1 MVDFLLR
8 SFLQTDSYFHSYI
21 HLGYKKLVGFSHL
34 IAVLFFIGYRPL
46 FTLNNVTLRKYHKEN
61 NLVYVHTTS
70 HSFCSGTKTK
80 PDEHLRT
87 VVGRRHF
94 CNKAKLRRADL

>member
-1 MVDFLLR
+1 M
-8 SFLQTDSYFHSYI
+8 T
-21 HLGYKKLVGFSHL
+21 
-34 IAVLFFIGYRPL
+34 AVLFFIGCRP
-46 FTLNNVTLRKYHKEN
+46 LNNVTLRKYHKEN
-61 NLVYVHTTS
+61 NLVDVHTIS

>member
-1 MVDFLLR
+1 MVDFLFR

-70 HSFCSGTKTK
+70 HSFCLSMKTK

-94 CNKAKLRRADL
+94 CNKAKLRGADL

>member
-1 MVDFLLR
+1 MVDFLFR

-21 HLGYKKLVGFSHL
+21 HLGCKELAGFL
-34 IAVLFFIGYRPL
+34 LLTAVLFFIGYLPL
-46 FTLNNVTLRKYHKEN
+46 FTLNNVTLCKYHKEN
-61 NLVYVHTTS
+61 NLVYVHTTPDG
-70 HSFCSGTKTK
+70 FCAGTKTR

-94 CNKAKLRRADL
+94 CNKAKQRCADL

>member
-1 MVDFLLR
+1 MVDFLFR
-8 SFLQTDSYFHSYI
+8 SFLQTGLYFHSYI
-21 HLGYKKLVGFSHL
+21 HLGYKKLAGFSHL
-34 IAVLFFIGYRPL
+34 TAVLFFIGYLPL

-70 HSFCSGTKTK
+70 HSFCSGTETN

>member
-1 MVDFLLR
+1 MVDFLFR
-8 SFLQTDSYFHSYI
+8 SFLQTGLYFHSYI
-21 HLGYKKLVGFSHL
+21 HLGYKKLAGFSHL
-34 IAVLFFIGYRPL
+34 TAVLFFIGYLPL

>member
-1 MVDFLLR
+1 MVDFLFG
-8 SFLQTDSYFHSYI
+8 SFLPTGSYFHNYI
-21 HLGYKKLVGFSHL
+21 HVGYEKLVGFSHMT
-34 IAVLFFIGYRPL
+34 AVLFFIGYRPL
-46 FTLNNVTLRKYHKEN
+46 FTLNNVTLRKYHKED

-87 VVGRRHF
+87 VVDRRHF

>member
-1 MVDFLLR
+1 MVDFLFR

-21 HLGYKKLVGFSHL
+21 HLGKKKLVGFSHL
-34 IAVLFFIGYRPL
+34 TAVLFFIGYWPL

-80 PDEHLRT
+80 PDKHLRT
-87 VVGRRHF
+87 VVDQRHF
-94 CNKAKLRRADL
+94 CNKAKLRLAHL

>member
-1 MVDFLLR
+1 MVDFLFG

-21 HLGYKKLVGFSHL
+21 HLRYKELAGFL
-34 IAVLFFIGYRPL
+34 LLTAVLFFIGYWPL
-46 FTLNNVTLRKYHKEN
+46 FTLNNVRLRKYHKEN

>member
-1 MVDFLLR
+1 MVDFLFR
-8 SFLQTDSYFHSYI
+8 SFLQTGSYFYSFI
-21 HLGYKKLVGFSHL
+21 HLGYKKLAGFSHL
-34 IAVLFFIGYRPL
+34 IAVLIFNGYWLL
-46 FTLNNVTLRKYHKEN
+46 FTLNNVTLCKYHKEN
-61 NLVYVHTTS
+61 NLVYVHTIS

-94 CNKAKLRRADL
+94 CNKAKMRRADL

>member
-1 MVDFLLR
+1 MQLEN
-8 SFLQTDSYFHSYI
+8 
-21 HLGYKKLVGFSHL
+21 KKLVGFSHL
-34 IAVLFFIGYRPL
+34 TAVLFFIGYRPL
-46 FTLNNVTLRKYHKEN
+46 FTLNNVTLRKYKEN
-61 NLVYVHTTS
+61 NLVYVDTTPN
-70 HSFCSGTKTK
+70 SFCAGTKTK

>member
-1 MVDFLLR
+1 MVDFLFR

-34 IAVLFFIGYRPL
+34 TAVLFFIGYWPL
-46 FTLNNVTLRKYHKEN
+46 FTLNNVTLCKYHKEN
-61 NLVYVHTTS
+61 NLVYVHTTPDG
-70 HSFCSGTKTK
+70 FCARSKTK

-87 VVGRRHF
+87 VVDRRHF
-94 CNKAKLRRADL
+94 CNKAKLRGADL